1 MTGGYAGKIAFV
13 DLTTDEIDIEAL
25 DEGLARDFIGGQGIG
40 ARILFE
46 RQKKGVDPLGPESYL
61 GFTTGPLTGT
71 KVPTGGRYMAVCKS
85 PLTGGWGDANS
96 GGYFGA
102 ELKAAG

>member
-13 DLTTDEIDIEAL
+13 DLTTGEIKIEKL
-25 DEGLARDFIGGQGIG
+25 DESMAREFIGGQGIG

-46 RQKKGVDPLGPESYL
+46 RQGKGVDPLGPESYL

-71 KVPTGGRYMAVCKS
+71 TVPTGGR
-85 PLTGGWGDANS
+85 
-96 GGYFGA
+96 
-102 ELKAAG
+102 

>member
-1 MTGGYAGKIAFV
+1 MAGGYAGKMGFV
-13 DLTTDEIDIEAL
+13 DLTTGEIKIETL

-71 KVPTGGRYMAVCKS
+71 KVPTGGRYMAV
-85 PLTGGWGDANS
+85 
-96 GGYFGA
+96 
-102 ELKAAG
+102 